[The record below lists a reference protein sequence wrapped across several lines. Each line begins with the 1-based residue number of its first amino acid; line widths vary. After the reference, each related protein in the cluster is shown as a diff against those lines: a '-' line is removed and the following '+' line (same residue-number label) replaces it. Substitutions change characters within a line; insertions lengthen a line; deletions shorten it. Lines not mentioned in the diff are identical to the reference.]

1 MVKQLEAKTTKWP
14 KTKPKWLED
23 DFGVV
28 VGEKGERS
36 REGRKGREVKKG

>member
-28 VGEKGERS
+28 GEKGERS